1 MVRAAVAPVCAAGR
15 RYAAQSYRELY
26 IYTGRMQSVQ
36 VTDVP
41 SDAQLIDVREPDEFA
56 DTHAAGAIN
65 LPLSNF
71 AALAEQ
77 IDTNQPVYV
86 ICRSGGRSV
95 EASQYLEEIFG
106 AEVYNVLGGTQAWVN
121 AGLATE

>member
-1 MVRAAVAPVCAAGR
+1 MEWAAAAPACAGGR

-36 VTDVP
+36 VTEVP
-41 SDAQLIDVREPDEFA
+41 NDAQLIDVREPDEFP
-56 DTHAAGAIN
+56 DTHAAGAVN

-71 AALAEQ
+71 AVLAQQ
-77 IDTNQPVYV
+77 IDTTEPVYV

-106 AEVYNVLGGTQAWVN
+106 ADVYNVLGGTQAWVN
-121 AGLATE
+121 AGLPTE